1 METIKSITIFITESS
16 MLGVFVNFIAV
27 LLGASVGLLL
37 KRGIPDRIGDTIMK
51 GLSLCVLVIG
61 VQGVMKG
68 QNSLITILSV
78 AIGGLLG
85 ELLRLDDFMIW
96 LGNAVEKR
104 LKSKNQEGSV
114 ARGFVSSS
122 LLFIVGAMAVVGSL
136 QSGLAHDHSTVFAK
150 STIDSISAVIFASS
164 MGIGVLFSAFAVLIY
179 QGALTLFAGFLA
191 PILNDVVI
199 SEMTAAGSVLIIG
212 LSFNMLGLTK
222 IKVVNYLPAI
232 FLPILF
238 CMFM

>member
-1 METIKSITIFITESS
+1 METIKNVFEIITESS
-16 MLGVFVNFIAV
+16 MLGVLVNFIAV
-27 LLGASVGLLL
+27 LLGATLGLLL

-68 QNSLITILSV
+68 QNTLITILSV
-78 AIGGLLG
+78 AIGGLFG

-96 LGNAVEKR
+96 LGNSVEKK
-104 LKSKNQEGSV
+104 LKGKSEEGSV

-136 QSGLAHDHSTVFAK
+136 QSGLVHDHSTIFAK

-191 PILNDVVI
+191 PILSDIVI
-199 SEMTAAGSVLIIG
+199 AEMTAAGSVLIIG

-238 CMFM
+238 CTFM